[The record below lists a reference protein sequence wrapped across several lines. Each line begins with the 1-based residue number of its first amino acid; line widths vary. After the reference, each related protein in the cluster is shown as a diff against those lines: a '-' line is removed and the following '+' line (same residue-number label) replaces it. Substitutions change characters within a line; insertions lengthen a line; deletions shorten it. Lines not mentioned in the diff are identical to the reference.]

1 MHRCAALFCV
11 LAFVAGA
18 DQARA
23 FSAAA
28 PVRHLRST
36 FRSTTVCTK
45 MAADPVLDRRQA
57 LKAAAAGLGLIWQPV
72 APAWAFKQS
81 KEELLLVAGGV
92 QKEVKAL
99 KEGAALAESEW
110 KPKDNFEAQKEYNVL
125 FSLLRAGNLSQLRST
140 CFHLYRDHVVDAT
153 KFKAAEQLYKQLVDS
168 SNDVNTLLLKA
179 SRDELK
185 KDKILAISPAIAKL
199 ESRLEAFVAACR

>member
-1 MHRCAALFCV
+1 M
-11 LAFVAGA
+11 
-18 DQARA
+18 
-23 FSAAA
+23 
-28 PVRHLRST
+28 
-36 FRSTTVCTK
+36 
-45 MAADPVLDRRQA
+45 LDRRQA
-57 LKAAAAGLGLIWQPV
+57 LKAAAAGIGLIWQPV

-153 KFKAAEQLYKQLVDS
+153 KFKVAEQLYKQLVDS

-185 KDKILAISPAIAKL
+185 KGTPVPACLRGSFLSSTRAPDRPPMKLMIRISDCYAYTHVPFSRADKILAISPAIAKL